1 MFQNKTRRKVIPL
14 SIQTKGA
21 SNPLVW
27 EIPKTGLLA
36 GIYLRISGA
45 VAGSLSAQNAL
56 GFSSIVSRVRLVG
69 NAGIDIINI
78 TGPHY
83 HWLLKDNLE
92 HFIDVSPASSGITA
106 ITATTFDLS
115 MWLPVS
121 LNGRDPLGLIMLQ
134 NEETLLTLEVEFNA
148 DANVATGA
156 TVTATVQPV
165 IEIFTVPVDPADY
178 PPLNVLH
185 QIVSDTVAI
194 GAAGDYSYRW
204 ARGNTYVQVL
214 HGMGLNTTPADN
226 WTEYKLRVN
235 QSENIL
241 RYVPLTLNLEY
252 ARTHGRAR
260 VLGTIAVDMIGTSGL
275 GNYGSTRDLL
285 YSALVTEL
293 ESVITAV
300 GAGTLYTV
308 RRQLITLAG

>member
-1 MFQNKTRRKVIPL
+1 MFQNKTRRKLIPL
-14 SIQTKGA
+14 ASQSKG
-21 SNPLVW
+21 STNPLVW

-36 GIYLRISGA
+36 GIHLAITGSISGT
-45 VAGSLSAQNAL
+45 LSNQNAL
-56 GFSSIVSRVRLVG
+56 GFSSVVNRVRLIG

-83 HWLLKDNLE
+83 HWLLRDMLE
-92 HFIDVSPASSGITA
+92 HFIDVCPSSSGRTA
-106 ITATTFDLS
+106 ITATTFDLG
-115 MWLPVS
+115 MWLPVC

-156 TVTATVQPV
+156 TVTATVLPS
-165 IEIFTVPVDPADY
+165 IEIFTVPTDPADY

-185 QIVSDTVAI
+185 QIVSDSVAI
-194 GAAGDYSYRW
+194 SAAGDYSYRW
-204 ARGNTYVQVL
+204 PRGNTYVQVI
-214 HGMGLNTTPADN
+214 HGCGLNTTPADS

-235 QSENIL
+235 QSENIE
-241 RYVPLTLNLEY
+241 RYTPALLDLAF

-260 VLGTIAVDMIGTSGL
+260 VKGVIPIDFIGTSGL

-293 ESVITAV
+293 ESVVTAS
-300 GAGTLYTV
+300 AAATLYTV

>member
-14 SIQTKGA
+14 SSIAKGT
-21 SNPLVW
+21 SNPLTW

-36 GIYLRISGA
+36 GIYLAITGSVSGT
-45 VAGSLSAQNAL
+45 LSAPNAL
-56 GFSSIVSRVRLVG
+56 GFSSIINKVRLVG

-78 TGPHY
+78 TGWHY
-83 HWLLKDNLE
+83 HWLLRDHLE
-92 HFIDVSPASSGITA
+92 HYIDVTPSSNGRTA
-106 ITATTFDLS
+106 VTATTFNLS
-115 MWLPVS
+115 MWLPVA

-156 TVTATVQPV
+156 TVTATVQPS
-165 IEIFTVPVDPADY
+165 IEIFTVPTDPADY

-185 QIVSDTVAI
+185 QIVSDTATI
-194 GAAGDYSYRW
+194 AASGEYSYRW
-204 ARGNTYVQVL
+204 ARGNTYVQTI
-214 HGMGLNTTPADN
+214 HGAGLNTTPADN
-226 WTEYKLRVN
+226 WSEYKLRVN
-235 QSENIL
+235 QSENIA
-241 RYVPLTLNLEY
+241 RYTPELLNLEY

-260 VLGTIAVDMIGTSGL
+260 TLGVIPVDMIGTSGL

-293 ESVITAV
+293 ESVITFSAS
-300 GAGTLYTV
+300 GTLYTV
-308 RRQLITLAG
+308 RRQLVTLAG